1 MARWENG
8 APAWA
13 RVVLPIAGLASLVLV
28 WELVARWLVADAALL
43 PTPGHVAITLLT
55 WVQGGG
61 FSGHLQATVYGTLGG
76 LAIGASLGVLL
87 GIVVGEVKVL
97 NRAVYPMA
105 LALQAMPMV
114 AIAPLVIV
122 WFGIGLASKVAL
134 VAIGTFF
141 VMFINTV
148 SGMQTAPP
156 EWLDMGR
163 AFGGSRWRIV
173 WQIKVRS
180 SLDYIFGGL
189 EICAALSFILCVVG
203 EFLAARAGLG
213 YFIRAASYDINA
225 AGMFAAVAVLAVLA
239 SMLAA
244 LVRFLHH
251 RTVFWKYRTA

>member
-1 MARWENG
+1 MARWEQG
-8 APAWA
+8 APLWA
-13 RVVLPIAGLASLVLV
+13 RLLLPVLGLALLIVL
-28 WELVARWLVADAALL
+28 WHLVARWWVADAALL
-43 PTPGHVAITLLT
+43 PTPGHVASTLFH

-76 LAIGASLGVLL
+76 LAIGASLGIVL
-87 GIVVGEVKVL
+87 GVIVGELKML

-141 VMFINTV
+141 VMFIHTV
-148 SGMQTAPP
+148 SGMQTTPP

-163 AFGGSRWRIV
+163 AFGGNRWRIV
-173 WQIKVRS
+173 WQIKLRA
-180 SLDYIFGGL
+180 SLDYIFSGL
-189 EICAALSFILCVVG
+189 EVCAALSFILCVVG

-213 YFIRAASYDINA
+213 YFVRAASYDINA
-225 AGMFAAVAVLAVLA
+225 AGMFAAVAVLALLA
-239 SMLAA
+239 SLLAA
-244 LVRFLHH
+244 VVRMLHH
-251 RTVFWKYRTA
+251 RVVFWKYRAA